1 MNEREKF
8 VKLLRYS
15 TPVTILILFYVG
27 FVMIDPEFPINII
40 FVIIIIFEVVLG
52 INAAKIYDMTN

>member
-40 FVIIIIFEVVLG
+40 FVIMIIFEVVLG
-52 INAAKIYDMTN
+52 INAGKIYDMTN

>member
-27 FVMIDPEFPINII
+27 FVMLDPEFPMNLI
-40 FVIIIIFEVVLG
+40 FVIMIIFEVILG
-52 INAAKIYDMTN
+52 VNAGKIYDLTN

>member
-40 FVIIIIFEVVLG
+40 FVILIISEVVLG
-52 INAAKIYDMTN
+52 INAGKIYDMTN

>member
-27 FVMIDPEFPINII
+27 FVMLDPEFPMNLI
-40 FVIIIIFEVVLG
+40 FVIMIIFEVILG
-52 INAAKIYDMTN
+52 VNAGKIYDMTN

>member
-52 INAAKIYDMTN
+52 INAGKIYDMTN